1 MRFAKTS
8 PLLSVL
14 LFAVLTAAVST
25 GCNSTPRHNRR
36 VYDRYAELV
45 AERNRALQNPPAE
58 AEEIQEPAPAPA
70 KPKPAPAVEKPAPAK
85 PKPAP
90 AVEKTAPAKPK
101 PAPAVEKPAPPPPAP
116 VEAPPVQV
124 IPPAP
129 PAPPPVEPPPPA
141 EAAAPAPAA
150 APGEET
156 DGTAYAIKVGDM
168 VQIFL
173 RGIPN
178 AEAIE
183 SIVDENGMITMP
195 FINEVRASGQT
206 PSELGRMIR
215 QIYQDEGIYRN
226 MSVNVL
232 VPTRYY
238 FVQGEIRQPG
248 RYQIMSATRLSQA
261 IAGAGGYTEFASGR
275 VVIKRGGKIVKTV
288 RNARRLERTPGD
300 NIMLEPDDIVE
311 VQRSRW

>member
-1 MRFAKTS
+1 M
-8 PLLSVL
+8 
-14 LFAVLTAAVST
+14 
-25 GCNSTPRHNRR
+25 
-36 VYDRYAELV
+36 
-45 AERNRALQNPPAE
+45 
-58 AEEIQEPAPAPA
+58 
-70 KPKPAPAVEKPAPAK
+70 EKPAPAK

-90 AVEKTAPAKPK
+90 AVAK
-101 PAPAVEKPAPPPPAP
+101 PAPVPPAP
-116 VEAPPVQV
+116 AEAPPVQV
-124 IPPAP
+124 IPP
-129 PAPPPVEPPPPA
+129 V
-141 EAAAPAPAA
+141 AAAPASAEAPAPAETA
-150 APGEET
+150 APGPTALPAEET

-195 FINEVRASGQT
+195 FINEVRASGHT

-215 QIYQDEGIYRN
+215 QVYQDEGIYRN